1 MSDNRQLSDADVAA
15 IVDALEARVNERF
28 VRNVGSGVLSF
39 AWKAVVIGLLALAA
53 YGTSKGIRQ

>member
-1 MSDNRQLSDADVAA
+1 MPDQRQLSDADVAA

-53 YGTSKGIRQ
+53 YGASKGIRQ

>member
-1 MSDNRQLSDADVAA
+1 MPDQRQLSDADVAA

-39 AWKAVVIGLLALAA
+39 VWKAVVIGLLTLAA
-53 YGTSKGIRQ
+53 YGASKGMRQ